1 MAVSGAP
8 TGPRLQFRGTPPWD
22 NRRAS
27 REIEGQGK
35 TRYVKFYKGRPK
47 EREATLYRSK
57 TTGRA
62 NLNREKQNNW
72 LEKQTPQRRADLLKR
87 GWRTD
92 KSDQENNRQYEQLS
106 GCFIFP
112 EFLQRE
118 QAPNTN
124 REDWTEVRRRQNSGG
139 YDNKRATALHNRHG

>member
-1 MAVSGAP
+1 M
-8 TGPRLQFRGTPPWD
+8 
-22 NRRAS
+22 
-27 REIEGQGK
+27 
-35 TRYVKFYKGRPK
+35 TRPNEK
-47 EREATLYRSK
+47 EATPHRSG
-57 TTGRA
+57 TTGKA

-72 LEKQTPQRRADLLKR
+72 LEKQTLKRKADLLKR

-92 KSDQENNRQYEQLS
+92 KSDEENHRQYKQFS

-112 EFLQRE
+112 ELLQRE

-139 YDNKRATALHNRHG
+139 YDNRRATVVYNHHG